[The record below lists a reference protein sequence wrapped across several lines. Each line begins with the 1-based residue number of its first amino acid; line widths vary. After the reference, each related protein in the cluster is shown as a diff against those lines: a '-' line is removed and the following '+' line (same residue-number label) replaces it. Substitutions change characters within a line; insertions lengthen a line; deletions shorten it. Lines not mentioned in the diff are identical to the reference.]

1 MDIEGV
7 IRKLDPSGQD
17 SLGPLDFV
25 NALKW
30 HDLPAGGAGEMRA
43 SFDAA
48 AKRRKVAKSK
58 YFCYAQSSSIGI
70 TLILAI
76 CLQYFIYSF

>member
-48 AKRRKVAKSK
+48 AKRRKVAKSN
-58 YFCYAQSSSIGI
+58 YFCYAQSSSISV
-70 TLILAI
+70 LVR
-76 CLQYFIYSF
+76 YY